1 MRVRTSVRM
10 ASSLSHIAFPV
21 ASAALHAERLEW
33 LLEHQGQIS
42 MDRGFELAVC
52 ELISRKDPQHLLPG
66 SAEFA
71 ERVAVLSEQQ
81 GVAR

>member
-1 MRVRTSVRM
+1 M
-10 ASSLSHIAFPV
+10 ASRPPHIAFPV

-42 MDRGFELAVC
+42 MDRGFEIAVC
-52 ELISRKDPQHLLPG
+52 ELISRKDPGHLLPG

>member
-1 MRVRTSVRM
+1 M

-71 ERVAVLSEQQ
+71 KRLVMLPNQL
-81 GVAR
+81 GIGR